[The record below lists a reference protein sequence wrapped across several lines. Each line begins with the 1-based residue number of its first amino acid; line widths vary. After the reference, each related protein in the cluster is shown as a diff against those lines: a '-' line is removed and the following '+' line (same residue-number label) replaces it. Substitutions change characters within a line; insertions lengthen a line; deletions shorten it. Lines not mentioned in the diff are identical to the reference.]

1 VDGCLPSQSLQTAVG
16 KDPGSVNPYWLGYFM
31 TYDIAFAL
39 NQGIVVAML
48 TAMNSIA
55 FLTTT

>member
-1 VDGCLPSQSLQTAVG
+1 
-16 KDPGSVNPYWLGYFM
+16 M

-48 TAMNSIA
+48 TTMNSIA